1 MTKAD
6 LSKQPEQVAHMFD
19 EVSTH
24 YDRTN
29 AVMSVGNSWLW
40 RIVTARTVSPRE
52 GERVL
57 DLAAGTGTSSAALA
71 RSGAEVVAADFSRGM
86 IAVGAERNK
95 HVPNLEFT
103 WADATELPFEA
114 SSFDA
119 VTISFGLRN
128 IVDPATALAEMYRV
142 LKPGGRLVIC
152 EFSTPPNRV
161 VRNFY
166 RFYLN
171 KVTPSLV
178 ALASSNPAAYSYLSE
193 SIIDWPDQ
201 PTLAA
206 WMREA
211 GFNRVAYRNLTA
223 GIVAVH
229 RGVKDP
235 AKPTGLTVP
244 VASARIHTAT
254 DAD

>member
-1 MTKAD
+1 
-6 LSKQPEQVAHMFD
+6 MFD

-29 AVMSVGNSWLW
+29 TVMSMGNSQLW
-40 RIVTARTVSPRE
+40 RIVTARTVSPRP

-71 RSGAEVVAADFSRGM
+71 RSGAHVVAADFSRGM
-86 IAVGAERNK
+86 IQVGAERNT
-95 HVPNLEFT
+95 HVPNLEFI
-103 WADATELPFEA
+103 WADATALPFDEGE
-114 SSFDA
+114 FDA

-128 IVDPATALAEMYRV
+128 VADPATALAEMYRV

-152 EFSTPPNRV
+152 EFSTPPSQLV
-161 VRNFY
+161 HSFY
-166 RFYLN
+166 RFYLD
-171 KVTPSLV
+171 KITPTLV
-178 ALASSNPAAYSYLSE
+178 ALVSSNPAAYSYLSE

-206 WMREA
+206 WLRTA
-211 GFNRVAYRNLTA
+211 GFSRVAYRNLTA

-229 RGVKDP
+229 RGVKD
-235 AKPTGLTVP
+235 AKLLT
-244 VASARIHTAT
+244 
-254 DAD
+254 